1 MKKMRIGN
9 FKRIL
14 SGEIDTWDYQWSF
27 ACLINDGLSIIPK
40 TNLVENIGFGIDA
53 SHTINDNK
61 KIRNNLSKNLQFPLK
76 HPIFK
81 LSNKIADEYIFKN
94 VIDRKSYLSV
104 IIKMLKY
111 ILPKKIIKLLKYL
124 RK

>member
-1 MKKMRIGN
+1 V
-9 FKRIL
+9 
-14 SGEIDTWDYQWSF
+14 Q
-27 ACLINDGLSIIPK
+27 
-40 TNLVENIGFGIDA
+40 NIGFGIDA
-53 SHTINDNK
+53 SHAKNGDK
-61 KIRNNLSKNLQFPLK
+61 KIQNSLSKNLQFPLK

-94 VIDRKSYLSV
+94 VIDKKSCLSV
-104 IIKMLKY
+104 IIKILKY